1 MHIPKRAASG
11 PQPPVQAQPAS
22 VTSREDSD
30 TGASQG
36 PDRRRLSDTA
46 PYLC

>member
-1 MHIPKRAASG
+1 MHVPKRAASG
-11 PQPPVQAQPAS
+11 PQLPVPARPAS
-22 VTSREDSD
+22 VTSREDSG

-36 PDRRRLSDTA
+36 LDRRRLGDTA